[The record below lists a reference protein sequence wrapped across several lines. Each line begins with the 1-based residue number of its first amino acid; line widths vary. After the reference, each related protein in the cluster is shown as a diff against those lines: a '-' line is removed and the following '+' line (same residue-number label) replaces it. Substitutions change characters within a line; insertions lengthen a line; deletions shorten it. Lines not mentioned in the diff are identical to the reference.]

1 MRMFRSQPKSSPTE
15 GASSPRSGLSK
26 MLDLMTPEQ
35 RRRLILLVPA
45 VTANALVQV
54 IGIASIM
61 PFLALVSSPESISE
75 NAILRW
81 AYETLG
87 FTSTGP
93 FLVFVGVAV
102 LVLMIGSNGFA
113 AWTHLKL
120 MYFSWDMNHLLSVR
134 MLKEYL
140 YKPYVYYL
148 NQNTSGLAKNI
159 LGEVKQAVSGYL
171 VSGMTLVAQSLS
183 ALFILVLLVLVNP
196 VLATVTFVFL
206 GGSYFLVFG
215 LMRRRL
221 TDAGRRRSAADKQRY
236 KAANEALLGAKEI
249 KLLGKEQPF
258 LKRFVRPSRNYGRAM
273 AKQQVYAL
281 LPRYAFE
288 TLAFGGMLLIVLYL
302 LVREQSMAGLL
313 PTLGVYAFATYR
325 LLPALQSIF
334 GSVSSM
340 RFSMTSVEI
349 LHADLEVSP
358 PARGVDRDAVE
369 PLPFRSRLEL
379 QDVTFAYPNA
389 PRPVF
394 KGFDLAVDARTSVA
408 LVGATGSGKTTAV
421 DLLLGLL
428 SPHEGRLVVDGV
440 PVTDANLQSWQK
452 NLGYVPQHIFLAD
465 DTVAANIAFGVPT
478 KQIDRAAVEDA
489 ARKANIHDFIVEQL
503 PDGYDTEIG
512 ERGIRLSGGQR
523 QRLGIARALYDD
535 PDVLVL
541 DEATSA
547 LDNVTEDSVFHA
559 VNEIGKTKTVVM
571 IAHRIS
577 TIRGCDVIHLL
588 SDGKIIARGTYEDLI
603 ERSPEFRTLARVE
616 AVGDPAPV

>member
-1 MRMFRSQPKSSPTE
+1 MRLFRPKPKPPSE
-15 GASSPRSGLSK
+15 GSRAPRGGLSK
-26 MLDLMTPEQ
+26 MLDLMSADQ
-35 RRRLILLVPA
+35 RRRLMLLLPA
-45 VTANALVQV
+45 VTVNALVQV
-54 IGIASIM
+54 VGIASIM
-61 PFLALVSSPESISE
+61 PFLALVSSPDSIAD
-75 NAILRW
+75 NGILRW
-81 AYETLG
+81 TYETLG

-93 FLVFVGVAV
+93 FLVFTGVAV
-102 LVLMIGSNGFA
+102 LLLMVGSNGFA

-120 MYFSWDMNHLLSVR
+120 MHFSWDMNHLLSVR

-171 VSGMTLVAQSLS
+171 VSAMSLVAQSIS

-196 VLATVTFVFL
+196 VLAGVTFVFL
-206 GGSYFLVFG
+206 GGSYLAVFG

-221 TDAGRRRSAADKQRY
+221 TDAGRRRSAADKERY
-236 KAANEALLGAKEI
+236 KAANEALSGAKEI

-258 LKRFVRPSRNYGRAM
+258 LDRFVRPSRQYGKAM

-288 TLAFGGMLLIVLYL
+288 TLAFGAMLLIVLYL

-340 RFSMTSVEI
+340 RFSATSVDI
-349 LHADLEVSP
+349 LHADLEATP
-358 PARGVDRDAVE
+358 PARGVDRDAVS
-369 PLPFRSRLEL
+369 PLPFRTRLEL
-379 QDVTFAYPNA
+379 RNVTFGYPGA
-389 PRPVF
+389 ARPVLED
-394 KGFDLAVDARTSVA
+394 FDLIVDARTSVA
-408 LVGATGSGKTTAV
+408 LVGATGSGKTTTV

-428 SPHEGRLVVDGV
+428 TPQAGQLVVDGV
-440 PVTDANLQSWQK
+440 AVTDANLRSWQK

-465 DTVAANIAFGVPT
+465 DTVAANIAFGVPR
-478 KQIDRAAVEDA
+478 KRIDRRAVEDA
-489 ARKANIHDFIVEQL
+489 ARKANIHDFIMEQL
-503 PDGYDTEIG
+503 PKGYETEIG

-577 TIRGCDVIHLL
+577 TVRACDVIHFLK
-588 SDGKIIARGTYEDLI
+588 DGKVVARGTYDELI
-603 ERSPEFRTLARVE
+603 ESSPEFRTLARVE
-616 AVGDPAPV
+616 DKAAVAAG